1 MEQAKAE
8 RSANGFVRAETM
20 RRLFRAF
27 DRYQEFV
34 EGERMLDAF
43 AELSAGS

>member
-27 DRYQEFV
+27 DCYQELV
-34 EGERMLDAF
+34 EGERLDAY
-43 AELSAGS
+43 AELSEGS